1 MHDRTGFRG
10 RSVAAFVVLTLGA
23 TWLLEFALIGGGMRF
38 DDMSD
43 LDAPALWLLPVMMV
57 PGAAAA
63 LTARFVE
70 GVPFSRLRDELGLR
84 LGTSTGPYFLTILL
98 IPLMFAVIY
107 GISTGLGLADYAP
120 PSGELDEDFLW
131 KVALPLSM
139 ALGPFINL
147 IFGLGE
153 EIGWRGF
160 LLPRLLPMGKGTAY
174 LVLGV
179 IWGLWHAPLVWAGF
193 NYPGHPVT
201 GIAMMCVLSVAFG
214 FFLNEM
220 ALHYRSSILAG
231 FIHAAFNA
239 QGFGVWVWLFP
250 EADPILAGP
259 FGLVGAVC
267 WLLLGL
273 ITVRSLTRLGAD

>member
-179 IWGLWHAPLVWAGF
+179 IWGH
-193 NYPGHPVT
+193 
-201 GIAMMCVLSVAFG
+201 
-214 FFLNEM
+214 EM